1 MEPLSQP
8 TQKEL
13 AKRTVSGYQTSLKR
27 FFFYLLKRRKS
38 DKDPPWIVGPP
49 NHTL

>member
-27 FFFYLLKRRKS
+27 FFLLIKK
-38 DKDPPWIVGPP
+38 KKIG
-49 NHTL
+49 